1 MSELTMKTETR
12 TEQIYKF
19 GIWFELDEIKEITE
33 SLYQTNKDGKLAS
46 QMNKF
51 HKDANDE
58 LLATRRN
65 TTNLVSDQEIVESN
79 QGACKGPNCD

>member
-1 MSELTMKTETR
+1 MKTETK

-33 SLYQTNKDGKLAS
+33 SLYQTNKEGSLAS

-51 HKDANDE
+51 HQKANDE
-58 LLATRRN
+58 LISIERKTK
-65 TTNLVSDQEIVESN
+65 NLVSDQEVIESN
-79 QGACKGPNCD
+79 EGICKGGNCD